1 MVEKEEETGEKEKL
15 IFDFL
20 DNIEFI
26 SPLLKGFPKYVE
38 EIESIREKAR
48 EFIREN
54 KERIEEAEKRAEEN
68 PYFFD
73 WSIVK
78 KGGKRGFLSLIIPK
92 EFGGGGVKSLP
103 YSFFEEELCAES
115 AGIGNIFGAHALGL
129 TPILLSPY
137 IFSFSHIINE
147 VVENEKE
154 SPILFAFALTEPTGG
169 SDVQQNE
176 DWLKKAKILTV
187 AKKVKG
193 GYILNGRKVFISNGS
208 VAKYLTVFAVQ
219 DRQNPNFICLLV
231 ENNSKIVCRVE
242 NKMGQKTA
250 HAAELVFED
259 IFVPDDMVVL
269 KEGEGSFVD
278 RVILSLTRAPV
289 GAIATGIAKGAIKK
303 TLETLSS
310 TENGDIENEFV
321 ADRISEAISKLQMA
335 RGLWISSCFLQDQGG
350 GAMKINDIIP
360 VKVLALIFSQ
370 TSKRWENLTKKLGRK
385 LGERL
390 KDLLFNYFAKNLKKL
405 ESFSSIAKFSATQLS
420 FEVCRICMET
430 LGELGPDKSKK
441 VERFLRDV
449 RLTQI
454 YETTNEVNKI
464 ILYRNLLGAKKI

>member
-1 MVEKEEETGEKEKL
+1 MNGKEKF

-26 SPLLKGFPKYVE
+26 SPLLKGFPKYIE
-38 EIESIREKAR
+38 EIENIKEKTR

-54 KERIEEAEKRAEEN
+54 REKIDEAEKRAEEN

-73 WSIVK
+73 WDIVK
-78 KGGKRGFLSLIIPK
+78 EGGKRGFLSFIIPK

-147 VVENEKE
+147 VVENEKK

-193 GYILNGRKVFISNGS
+193 GYMLNGRKVFISNGS

-219 DRQNPNFICLLV
+219 DRQNPSFMCLLV
-231 ENNSKIVCRVE
+231 ENNPKIVSRVE

-269 KEGEGSFVD
+269 KEGEGSFID

-303 TLETLSS
+303 ILEMLSDS
-310 TENGDIENEFV
+310 GSETVENEFV

-335 RGLWISSCFLQDQGG
+335 RSLWISACFLQDYEGT
-350 GAMKINDIIP
+350 MKINDLIP
-360 VKVLALIFSQ
+360 VKLMALIFSQ
-370 TSKRWENLTKKLGRK
+370 TSKRWENTTRKLGKKLG
-385 LGERL
+385 EML
-390 KDLLFNYFAKNLKKL
+390 KDLLFNYLAKNLKKL
-405 ESFSSIAKFSATQLS
+405 ESFSSMAKFSATQLS
-420 FEVCRICMET
+420 FEVCRICMEI

>member
-1 MVEKEEETGEKEKL
+1 MNDKEKF

-38 EIESIREKAR
+38 EIEKIKEKTR

-54 KERIEEAEKRAEEN
+54 REKIDEAEKRAEEN

-73 WSIVK
+73 WDIVK
-78 KGGKRGFLSLIIPK
+78 EGGKRGFLSFIIPK

-147 VVENEKE
+147 VVENEKK

-193 GYILNGRKVFISNGS
+193 GYMLNGRKVFISNGS

-219 DRQNPNFICLLV
+219 DRQNPSFMCLLV
-231 ENNSKIVCRVE
+231 ENNPKIVSRVE

-269 KEGEGSFVD
+269 KEGEGSFID

-303 TLETLSS
+303 TLEILINS
-310 TENGDIENEFV
+310 ENEKLENEFV

-335 RGLWISSCFLQDQGG
+335 RSLWISACFLQDYEGT
-350 GAMKINDIIP
+350 MKINDLIP
-360 VKVLALIFSQ
+360 VKLMALIFSQ
-370 TSKRWENLTKKLGRK
+370 TSKIWENTTRKLGKKLG
-385 LGERL
+385 EML
-390 KDLLFNYFAKNLKKL
+390 KDLLFNYLAKNLKKL
-405 ESFSSIAKFSATQLS
+405 ESFSSMAKFSATQLS
-420 FEVCRICMET
+420 FEVCRICMEI

-449 RLTQI
+449 RLTKI

-464 ILYRNLLGAKKI
+464 ILYRNLFGAKKI

>member
-1 MVEKEEETGEKEKL
+1 MNEKEKF

-26 SPLLKGFPKYVE
+26 SPLLKGFPKYIE
-38 EIESIREKAR
+38 EIENIREEAKA
-48 EFIREN
+48 FIHEN
-54 KERIEEAEKRAEEN
+54 KGKIEEAEKRAEEN

-73 WSIVK
+73 WDIVK
-78 KGGKRGFLSLIIPK
+78 EGGKKGFLSLIIPK

-147 VVENEKE
+147 VVENEKK
-154 SPILFAFALTEPTGG
+154 SPVLLAFALTEPTGG

-176 DWLKKAKILTV
+176 EWLKKAKILTV

-193 GYILNGRKVFISNGS
+193 GYIINGRKVFISNGS

-219 DRQNPNFICLLV
+219 DRQNPNFMCLLV
-231 ENNSKIVCRVE
+231 ENNPKIVSRVE

-259 IFVPDDMVVL
+259 VFVPEDMVVL
-269 KEGEGSFVD
+269 KEGEGSFID

-289 GAIATGIAKGAIKK
+289 GAIATGIAKGSIKK
-303 TLETLSS
+303 TLEILTNS
-310 TENGDIENEFV
+310 ENGKLENEFV
-321 ADRISEAISKLQMA
+321 ADRISDAISKLQMA
-335 RGLWISSCFLQDQGG
+335 RSLWISSCFLQDFQ
-350 GAMKINDIIP
+350 GAMKINDFIP
-360 VKVLALIFSQ
+360 VKLMALIFSQ
-370 TSKRWENLTKKLGRK
+370 TSKRWENMTKKLGRK
-385 LGERL
+385 LGERI
-390 KDLLFNYFAKNLKKL
+390 KDLLFNYLAKNLKKL
-405 ESFSSIAKFSATQLS
+405 ESFSSMAKFSATQLS
-420 FEVCRICMET
+420 FEVCRICIEI

>member
-1 MVEKEEETGEKEKL
+1 MNDKEKF

-38 EIESIREKAR
+38 EIESIREKAKI
-48 EFIREN
+48 FIREN
-54 KERIEEAEKRAEEN
+54 REKIDEAEKRAEEN
-68 PYFFD
+68 QYFFD
-73 WSIVK
+73 WDIVK
-78 KGGKRGFLSLIIPK
+78 EGGKRGFLSFIIPK

-147 VVENEKE
+147 VVENEMK

-219 DRQNPNFICLLV
+219 DRQNPSFMCLLV
-231 ENNSKIVCRVE
+231 ENNPKIVSRVE

-269 KEGEGSFVD
+269 KEGEGSFID

-303 TLETLSS
+303 TLEILINS
-310 TENGDIENEFV
+310 ENEKLENEFV

-335 RGLWISSCFLQDQGG
+335 RSLWISACFLQDYEGT
-350 GAMKINDIIP
+350 MKINDLIP
-360 VKVLALIFSQ
+360 VKLMALIFSQ
-370 TSKRWENLTKKLGRK
+370 TSKIWENTTRKLGRK
-385 LGERL
+385 LGEML
-390 KDLLFNYFAKNLKKL
+390 KELLFNYLAKNLRKL
-405 ESFSSIAKFSATQLS
+405 ESFSSMAKFSATQLS
-420 FEVCRICMET
+420 FEVCRICMEI

-464 ILYRNLLGAKKI
+464 ILYRNLLGVKKI

>member
-1 MVEKEEETGEKEKL
+1 MNDKEKF

-26 SPLLKGFPKYVE
+26 SPLLKGFPKYIE
-38 EIESIREKAR
+38 EIEKIKEKTR

-54 KERIEEAEKRAEEN
+54 REKIDEAEKRAEEN

-73 WSIVK
+73 WDIVK
-78 KGGKRGFLSLIIPK
+78 EGGKRGFLSFIIPK

-147 VVENEKE
+147 VVENEKK

-193 GYILNGRKVFISNGS
+193 GYMLNGRKVFISNGS
-208 VAKYLTVFAVQ
+208 VAKYLTVFAIQ
-219 DRQNPNFICLLV
+219 DRQNPSFMCLLV
-231 ENNSKIVCRVE
+231 ENNPKIVSRVE

-269 KEGEGSFVD
+269 KEGEGSFID

-303 TLETLSS
+303 TLEMLSDS
-310 TENGDIENEFV
+310 GSETVENEFV

-335 RGLWISSCFLQDQGG
+335 RSLWISACFLQDYEGT
-350 GAMKINDIIP
+350 MKINDLIP
-360 VKVLALIFSQ
+360 VKLMALIFSQ
-370 TSKRWENLTKKLGRK
+370 TSKIWENTTRKLGKKLG
-385 LGERL
+385 EML
-390 KDLLFNYFAKNLKKL
+390 KDLLFNYLAKNLKKL
-405 ESFSSIAKFSATQLS
+405 ESFSSMAKFSATQLS
-420 FEVCRICMET
+420 FEVCRICMEI

>member
-1 MVEKEEETGEKEKL
+1 MNGKEKF

-26 SPLLKGFPKYVE
+26 SPLLKGFPKYIE
-38 EIESIREKAR
+38 EIENIKEKTR

-54 KERIEEAEKRAEEN
+54 REKIDEAEKRAEEN

-73 WSIVK
+73 WDIVK
-78 KGGKRGFLSLIIPK
+78 EGGKRGFLSFIIPK

-147 VVENEKE
+147 VVENEKK

-193 GYILNGRKVFISNGS
+193 GYMLNGRKVFISNGS

-219 DRQNPNFICLLV
+219 DRQNPSFMCLLV
-231 ENNSKIVCRVE
+231 ENNPKIVSRVE

-269 KEGEGSFVD
+269 KEGEGSFID

-303 TLETLSS
+303 TLEMLSDS
-310 TENGDIENEFV
+310 GSETVENEFV

-335 RGLWISSCFLQDQGG
+335 RSLWISACFLQDYEGT
-350 GAMKINDIIP
+350 MKINDLIP
-360 VKVLALIFSQ
+360 VKLMALIFSQ
-370 TSKRWENLTKKLGRK
+370 TSKRWENTTRKLGRK
-385 LGERL
+385 LGEML
-390 KDLLFNYFAKNLKKL
+390 KDLLFNYLAKNLKKF
-405 ESFSSIAKFSATQLS
+405 ESFSSMAKFSATQLS
-420 FEVCRICMET
+420 FEICRICMEI

-449 RLTQI
+449 RLTKI

>member
-1 MVEKEEETGEKEKL
+1 MNDKEKL

-26 SPLLKGFPKYVE
+26 SPLLKGFPKYIE
-38 EIESIREKAR
+38 EIENIREKTR

-54 KERIEEAEKRAEEN
+54 REKIEEAEKRAEEN

-73 WSIVK
+73 WDIVK
-78 KGGKRGFLSLIIPK
+78 EGGKRGFLSFIIPK

-147 VVENEKE
+147 VVENEKK

-208 VAKYLTVFAVQ
+208 VSKYLTVFAIQ
-219 DRQNPNFICLLV
+219 DRQNPSFMCLLV
-231 ENNSKIVCRVE
+231 ENNPKIVSRVE

-259 IFVPDDMVVL
+259 VFVPDDMVVL
-269 KEGEGSFVD
+269 KEGEGSFID

-303 TLETLSS
+303 TLEILINSGS
-310 TENGDIENEFV
+310 EALENEFV

-335 RGLWISSCFLQDQGG
+335 RSLWISACFLQDYDGT
-350 GAMKINDIIP
+350 MKINDLIP
-360 VKVLALIFSQ
+360 VKLMALIFSQ
-370 TSKRWENLTKKLGRK
+370 TSKIWENTTRKLGRK
-385 LGERL
+385 LGEML
-390 KDLLFNYFAKNLKKL
+390 KDLLFNYLAKNLKKL
-405 ESFSSIAKFSATQLS
+405 ESFSSMAKFSATQLS
-420 FEVCRICMET
+420 FEVCRICMEI

>member
-1 MVEKEEETGEKEKL
+1 MNDKEKF

-26 SPLLKGFPKYVE
+26 SPLLKGFPKYIE
-38 EIESIREKAR
+38 EIENIKEKTR

-54 KERIEEAEKRAEEN
+54 REKIDEAEKRAEEN

-73 WSIVK
+73 WDIVK
-78 KGGKRGFLSLIIPK
+78 EGGKRGFLSFIIPK

-147 VVENEKE
+147 VVENEKK

-208 VAKYLTVFAVQ
+208 VAKYLTVFAIQ
-219 DRQNPNFICLLV
+219 DRQNPSFMCLLV
-231 ENNSKIVCRVE
+231 ENNPKIVSRVE

-269 KEGEGSFVD
+269 KEGEGSFID

-303 TLETLSS
+303 TLEMLSDS
-310 TENGDIENEFV
+310 GSETVENEFV

-335 RGLWISSCFLQDQGG
+335 RSLWISACFLQDYEGT
-350 GAMKINDIIP
+350 MKINDLIP
-360 VKVLALIFSQ
+360 VKLMALIFSQ
-370 TSKRWENLTKKLGRK
+370 TSKRWENTTRKLGKKLG
-385 LGERL
+385 EML
-390 KDLLFNYFAKNLKKL
+390 KDLLFNYLAKNLKKL
-405 ESFSSIAKFSATQLS
+405 ESFSSMAKFSATQLS
-420 FEVCRICMET
+420 FEVCRICMEI

-449 RLTQI
+449 RLTKI

>member
-1 MVEKEEETGEKEKL
+1 MNDKEKF

-26 SPLLKGFPKYVE
+26 SPLLKGFPKYIE
-38 EIESIREKAR
+38 EIENIKEKTR

-54 KERIEEAEKRAEEN
+54 REKIDEAEKRAEEN

-73 WSIVK
+73 WDIVK
-78 KGGKRGFLSLIIPK
+78 EGGKRGFLSFIIPK

-147 VVENEKE
+147 VVENEKK

-176 DWLKKAKILTV
+176 DWLKKAKILTF

-193 GYILNGRKVFISNGS
+193 GYMLNGRKVFISNGS
-208 VAKYLTVFAVQ
+208 VAKYLTVFAIQ
-219 DRQNPNFICLLV
+219 DRQNPSFMCLLV
-231 ENNSKIVCRVE
+231 ENNPKIVSRVE

-269 KEGEGSFVD
+269 KEGEGSFID

-303 TLETLSS
+303 TLEMLSDS
-310 TENGDIENEFV
+310 GSETVENEFV

-335 RGLWISSCFLQDQGG
+335 RSLWISACFLQDYEGT
-350 GAMKINDIIP
+350 MKINDLIP
-360 VKVLALIFSQ
+360 VKLMALIFSQ
-370 TSKRWENLTKKLGRK
+370 TSKRWENTTRKLGKKLG
-385 LGERL
+385 EML
-390 KDLLFNYFAKNLKKL
+390 KDLLFNYLAKNLKKL
-405 ESFSSIAKFSATQLS
+405 ESFSSMAKFSATQLS
-420 FEVCRICMET
+420 FEVCRICMEI

-449 RLTQI
+449 RLTKI